1 VIFFIARSCRSRFR
15 RARVLAKRACAWA
28 ISSSKQGSRVA
39 PAVLSLGRSVA
50 AINHPFTK
58 SEQPYGRINSGIA
71 MPAAS
76 ALSLFRKLHSSL
88 TRTDAA
94 FEPAGA
100 PPESAPPA
108 PAVDDAL
115 RQIPGI
121 LAPMLDAFGENG
133 IRTVEDLAACA
144 TDDLVGWTE
153 QSGGVITTHPGILRD
168 VAVSRQQCD
177 AIILQARIRA
187 GWIEAA
193 G

>member
-1 VIFFIARSCRSRFR
+1 M
-15 RARVLAKRACAWA
+15 
-28 ISSSKQGSRVA
+28 
-39 PAVLSLGRSVA
+39 
-50 AINHPFTK
+50 T
-58 SEQPYGRINSGIA
+58 
-71 MPAAS
+71 AAS
-76 ALSLFRKLHSSL
+76 AFVLFHKLRNRL
-88 TRTDAA
+88 GRADTELDPPCA
-94 FEPAGA
+94 EPAA
-100 PPESAPPA
+100 APA
-108 PAVDDAL
+108 PAPPTVDDAL

-121 LAPMLDAFGENG
+121 LAPMLEAFGENG

-193 G
+193 AV